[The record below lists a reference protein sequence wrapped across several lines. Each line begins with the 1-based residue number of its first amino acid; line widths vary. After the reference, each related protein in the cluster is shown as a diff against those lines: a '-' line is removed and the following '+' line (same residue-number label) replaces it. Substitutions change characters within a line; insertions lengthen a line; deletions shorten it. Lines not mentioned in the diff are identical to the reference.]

1 MQILI
6 KATCE
11 CSGKK
16 SIPFYNK
23 DMLKLEN
30 YTTSKDEAIRTLI
43 IRTSTLRNSIIRI
56 SILRKSS
63 NRASLN

>member
-30 YTTSKDEAIRTLI
+30 YTTSKDEAKKHI
-43 IRTSTLRNSIIRI
+43 SRI
-56 SILRKSS
+56 PHENPIVF
-63 NRASLN
+63 